1 MRENSLIFLRGKG
14 GKTLGRLWTNGTFY
28 TMQAEGHSVEA
39 IYTEKGKI
47 VKLGSKE
54 ELESWLGDQF
64 YEVNDC
70 AGGIALPGFI
80 DSHMHLIGHGE
91 SLKRVE
97 LSQCSSYDEMIG
109 SMNEAVNHAKEN
121 EWIIGEG
128 WDENQWQISVEF
140 QKEDLD
146 ELSVVNPIVLKR
158 ACRHVYFV
166 NSTVLEKS
174 QITEQ
179 TNIEGGQIGTN
190 KSGQL
195 NGLLYDEAVNVVIKA
210 MPSPNEAYLTSAL
223 ETAIK
228 DCWNH
233 GIVGVVTEDL
243 GYYGN
248 AINVLKSFEKI
259 LDRMP
264 FFANLLIHH
273 TVFEEIVPYLSNQRN
288 RLSFGGIKAFI
299 DGSLGGR
306 TALLSNPYADDQNSK
321 GLQVTSVQKLDDIT
335 KKAREHEVPVAFHM
349 IGDLAVQQ
357 GIDVI
362 RKYPNNSKLPD
373 RLIHCELLSPN
384 LVQKMKGLFAVVD
397 IQSSFLY
404 NDYPWLIDRIGEER
418 NQYAFLI
425 RTLLEEGLQL
435 ANGSDTPIESI
446 NPWLGIYTA
455 ITRKAKN
462 GKTYNEKESVSIYE
476 ALQLYTTS
484 SSASIGLQENKGQL
498 KEGYDADFQFISHN
512 PFLIDE
518 EEVITIQ
525 CLKTIIQEEVVYEK
539 EWI

>member
-1 MRENSLIFLRGKG
+1 MRENSLIFLMRKG
-14 GKTLGRLWTNGTFY
+14 GIALGKLWFNGTFY
-28 TMQAEGHSVEA
+28 TMQAEGHSVDA

-47 VKLGSKE
+47 LKLGTKE
-54 ELESWLGDQF
+54 ELEIWLGDQI
-64 YEVNDC
+64 YEVIDC
-70 AGGIALPGFI
+70 AGGIVLPGFI

-91 SLKRVE
+91 SLKRVD
-97 LSQCSSYDEMIG
+97 LSKCHSYDEMIS
-109 SMNEAVNHAKEN
+109 SMDDAVNQAKEN

-128 WDENQWQISVEF
+128 WDENQWQSTARF
-140 QKEDLD
+140 LKKDLD
-146 ELSVVNPIVLKR
+146 DLSSANPIVLKR

-166 NSTVLEKS
+166 NSKVLEIA
-174 QITEQ
+174 QITGK
-179 TNIEGGQIGTN
+179 TIIEGGQIGTDKN
-190 KSGQL
+190 GQL
-195 NGLLYDEAVNVVIKA
+195 NGLLYDEAVNAVLKA
-210 MPSPNEAYLTSAL
+210 MPSPDEVYLTSAL

-248 AINVLKSFEKI
+248 ALNVLKSFEKI
-259 LDRMP
+259 LNKMP

-273 TVFEEIVPYLSNQRN
+273 TVFEEIVPYLSNHSK

-299 DGSLGGR
+299 DGSFGGR
-306 TALLSNPYADDQNSK
+306 TALLSSPYQDDQSTN
-321 GLQVTSVQKLDDIT
+321 GLQVTSVQKLEEIT
-335 KKAREHEVPVAFHM
+335 KKAREHKVPVAFHM

-357 GIDVI
+357 GIDAI
-362 RKYPNNSKLPD
+362 QKYRNNSILPD
-373 RLIHCELLSPN
+373 RLIHCELLSPT

-404 NDYPWLIDRIGEER
+404 NDYPWLIERVGEER

-425 RTLLEEGLQL
+425 RTLLEEGIRL

-446 NPWLGIYTA
+446 NPWLGIYTS

-462 GKTYNEKESVSIYE
+462 GIPYNKEESISIYE

-484 SSASIGLQENKGQL
+484 SAASIGLQENKGQL
-498 KEGYDADFQFISHN
+498 NEGYDADFQFISHN
-512 PFLIDE
+512 PFIIDE
-518 EEVITIQ
+518 EEVINIQ
-525 CLKTIIQEEVVYEK
+525 CLKTIIKEEIVFEK
-539 EWI
+539 EWN